1 MNETLQAVIV
11 GGIVTAGFTCLLDFL
26 KDKRERKN
34 ALLEERKKA
43 YQALIYDTLLT
54 RMDAPQSKQ
63 KFYNLMV
70 LLTIYGSKKIV
81 KAFYAFNRES
91 TDSNKH
97 MKKIIELV
105 RAEIGINEKLYDE
118 PNSVEKRV

>member
-1 MNETLQAVIV
+1 MPSRFFKRQKRAKKRTS
-11 GGIVTAGFTCLLDFL
+11 GGTQ
-26 KDKRERKN
+26 
-34 ALLEERKKA
+34 KA

-54 RMDAPQSKQ
+54 RMDDPQSKQ
-63 KFYNLMV
+63 KFYDLMV
-70 LLTIYGSKKIV
+70 LLTMYGSKKIV

-118 PNSVEKRV
+118 PNSVEKRF

>member
-1 MNETLQAVIV
+1 MPSR
-11 GGIVTAGFTCLLDFL
+11 FL
-26 KDKRERKN
+26 KDKREQKN

-54 RMDAPQSKQ
+54 SMDDPQSKQ

-70 LLTIYGSKKIV
+70 LLTMYGSKKIV

-91 TDSNKH
+91 TNSSKH
-97 MKKIIELV
+97 MKKNY
-105 RAEIGINEKLYDE
+105 RTSTGRDRH
-118 PNSVEKRV
+118 KRETLR